1 MIGEIAMLFGVLVAP
16 ALFGFML
23 NGALYDSTSAAL
35 YAAGV
40 TKGREIWQMNA
51 NPRSTLIVLLFI
63 PFLIYMV
70 FSQF

>member
-1 MIGEIAMLFGVLVAP
+1 MIGEIALLFGILVAP

-23 NGALYDSTSAAL
+23 NGALYDSTSPAL

-40 TKGREIWQMNA
+40 TKGREIWQVKS

-63 PFLIYMV
+63 PFLLYMV